1 MDRFIRAHE
10 SMYKI
15 ALKEIRAGKKQ
26 SHWMWFIFPQLKS
39 LGRSDM
45 AIHYGISDIE
55 EAKEFLKNDYL
66 RNNLIEISTA
76 LLELESNN
84 AVAIFGRTDTMKL
97 CSSMTLFFEADP
109 ENEVFKKV
117 LDKFFCGIKDNKTI
131 KLLREKTC

>member
-1 MDRFIRAHE
+1 
-10 SMYKI
+10 MYKI